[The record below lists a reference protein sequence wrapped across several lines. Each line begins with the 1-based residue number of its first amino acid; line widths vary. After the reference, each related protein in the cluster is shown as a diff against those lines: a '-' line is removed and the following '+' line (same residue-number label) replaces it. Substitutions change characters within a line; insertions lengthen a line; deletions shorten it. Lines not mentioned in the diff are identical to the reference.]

1 MLLKAL
7 LLLLAGLARPA
18 PCVRATVAGRSIEAC
33 RDEVERI
40 LSGVEPE
47 PVRTH
52 WVEVGG
58 RRFPPKQ
65 ALIEVARAKG
75 VPLHR
80 LDFQT
85 MSAAAFFR
93 KLGFPHG
100 RADREDRPCVRAT
113 VAGRA
118 LEVCRDEVEAVAR
131 HIEPEPVR
139 EHWVEAAGK
148 RFPPKQLLAEVA
160 RARGVPLSRLEFN
173 TMSARSVLRRLG
185 LPVGAEEGTR

>member
-1 MLLKAL
+1 MLKPVLV
-7 LLLLAGLARPA
+7 LLAGLARPA

-65 ALIEVARAKG
+65 ALIEVARVQG

-93 KLGFPHG
+93 RLGFPLG
-100 RADREDRPCVRAT
+100 RADREERPCVRAT
-113 VAGRA
+113 IAGHVV
-118 LEVCRDEVEAVAR
+118 EVCRDEVEAVAR
-131 HIEPEPVR
+131 RIEPEPLR

-160 RARGVPLSRLEFN
+160 RAKGVPLSRLEFN
-173 TMSARSVLRRLG
+173 TMLARSVLRRLG
-185 LPVGAEEGTR
+185 LRVGAGEEAR